1 MKDDVVEIIK
11 DLIEL
16 ATVLV
21 SLGTSIVSY
30 KTIKSTQKKR
40 KKR

>member
-16 ATVLV
+16 ATVIV
-21 SLGTSIVSY
+21 SLTTSIVSY
-30 KTIKSTQKKR
+30 KSIKSTQKKR
-40 KKR
+40 KKK

>member
-21 SLGTSIVSY
+21 SLATSIVSY
-30 KTIKSTQKKR
+30 KTIKSTKKKR
-40 KKR
+40 KKK